1 MILNLNLKEIQRE
14 LDLAEIQEDDDGSR
28 VKTIYLGSILDLSP
42 SGKVWTAWAK
52 SNVTCEEAE
61 ADVEWF
67 DELEAELATIDA
79 FPHTSEGDGC
89 DIMITQVVEDYE

>member
-1 MILNLNLKEIQRE
+1 MILNLKEIQRE

-42 SGKVWTAWAK
+42 SGKVWTAWAN
-52 SNVTCEEAE
+52 SNVTCEEQE
-61 ADVEWF
+61 ADVEWL
-67 DELEAELATIDA
+67 DELETELDTIGA
-79 FPHTSEGDGC
+79 YSHTREGDGC

>member
-1 MILNLNLKEIQRE
+1 MILNLKEIQRE
-14 LDLAEIQEDDDGSR
+14 LDHAEVESDRDGNR
-28 VKTIYLGSILDLSP
+28 WRTIHLGSVLNLSP
-42 SGKVWTAWAK
+42 SEKFWTPWAGG
-52 SNVTCEEAE
+52 NVTCEEAE